1 MHPTRL
7 ALDFRALVAPQPYCA
22 NVVCEGLDLLALPNK
37 ELIPKLQTK
46 FFPLHTCQ
54 QLELIYRVSRA
65 ANGWRF
71 FLHIATPLTH
81 EVPAVSY
88 IGANATASHT
98 SKSEKKA
105 KNGHDYS

>member
-7 ALDFRALVAPQPYCA
+7 ALDFRALVAPQPNCA

-54 QLELIYRVSRA
+54 QLELIYRISRA
-65 ANGWRF
+65 AKR
-71 FLHIATPLTH
+71 LSVRLALLPPYRHSAY
-81 EVPAVSY
+81 A
-88 IGANATASHT
+88 
-98 SKSEKKA
+98 
-105 KNGHDYS
+105 

>member
-54 QLELIYRVSRA
+54 QLEIIYRVSRA
-65 ANGWRF
+65 VKR
-71 FLHIATPLTH
+71 
-81 EVPAVSY
+81 VSARLALLPPY
-88 IGANATASHT
+88 RHSAYA
-98 SKSEKKA
+98 
-105 KNGHDYS
+105 

>member
-1 MHPTRL
+1 MRPTRL

-22 NVVCEGLDLLALPNK
+22 HVVCEGLDPLALPNK

-65 ANGWRF
+65 AKILSAR
-71 FLHIATPLTH
+71 LALLLP
-81 EVPAVSY
+81 Y
-88 IGANATASHT
+88 SH
-98 SKSEKKA
+98 SA
-105 KNGHDYS
+105 YA

>member
-22 NVVCEGLDLLALPNK
+22 NVVCEGLDPLALPNK

-54 QLELIYRVSRA
+54 QLEMIYRVRSDVWVYDS
-65 ANGWRF
+65 N
-71 FLHIATPLTH
+71 
-81 EVPAVSY
+81 
-88 IGANATASHT
+88 
-98 SKSEKKA
+98 
-105 KNGHDYS
+105 KN